1 MCVCVGGGAINKTA
15 MSYRRN
21 SVWVAHHPHGSFFM
35 QQHMGHEEYK
45 PHPYRWFS
53 WGVASLPEGKSRCL
67 GLVQLRA
74 KYRLV
79 SATSSP
85 YH

>member
-35 QQHMGHEEYK
+35 QQHMGMRSTSHTPILANWCE
-45 PHPYRWFS
+45 
-53 WGVASLPEGKSRCL
+53 ALPRSDRSVKAARMKCTVWNNGKKGRD
-67 GLVQLRA
+67 A
-74 KYRLV
+74 
-79 SATSSP
+79 
-85 YH
+85 